1 MAIEISNSFFNTDSP
16 KDLSVLFNC
25 ITSLLP
31 DWFPVQHYIIPSV
44 APLREILQLLS
55 TKFAQRK
62 IFSCLDMRLLDSLL
76 TKKNCLE
83 QDKKLLIAREAVPFG
98 TDTPELFSRC
108 HKCPRK
114 HCMLE
119 EAESCCGSVGA
130 DLDLKGS
137 G

>member
-1 MAIEISNSFFNTDSP
+1 MAIEISNSFFNTDSS

-25 ITSLLP
+25 ITSLFP

-44 APLREILQLLS
+44 APLREILQLSS

-83 QDKKLLIAREAVPFG
+83 QDKRLLN
-98 TDTPELFSRC
+98 
-108 HKCPRK
+108 RK
-114 HCMLE
+114 R
-119 EAESCCGSVGA
+119 GSSFW
-130 DLDLKGS
+130 DRYT
-137 G
+137 